1 MKKTFKRVLAGILI
15 LVTCM
20 SSFVYGTEF
29 DELYRGENLG
39 ALWYSEFDSDGTG
52 VNQME
57 GLVYIDGVLTA
68 VPAGCINPDVPGM
81 AELEYGDLYSSN
93 ISVAPIKNADAMR
106 RRFALFIKFI
116 SSEGR
121 SRVALRCRELF
132 CSSRRF

>member
-1 MKKTFKRVLAGILI
+1 MKKTFKRVVAGILI

-68 VPAGCINPDVPGM
+68 VPAVCINPDVLGM

-93 ISVAPIKNADAMR
+93 ISVAPRKCLIGVIR
-106 RRFALFIKFI
+106 LGLFISTVQRPSIVVCFVYCKAG
-116 SSEGR
+116 E
-121 SRVALRCRELF
+121 
-132 CSSRRF
+132 